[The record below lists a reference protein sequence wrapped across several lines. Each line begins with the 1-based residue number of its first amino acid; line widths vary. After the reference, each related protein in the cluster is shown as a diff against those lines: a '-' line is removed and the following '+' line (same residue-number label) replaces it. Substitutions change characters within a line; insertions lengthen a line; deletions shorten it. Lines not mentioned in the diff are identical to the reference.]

1 MPDSKE
7 RIQVESRDELR
18 AWLRQHHTAS
28 SGLWL
33 VTYKKQCGAKYLPY
47 DDIVE
52 ELLCFGWIDSLPR
65 KLDDERTMLWIAP
78 RKPGSAWS
86 KRNKERVA
94 KLVTAGVMTPAGME
108 KIDAAQQDGTWNA
121 LDEVERLTIP
131 PDLTAALAGYTA
143 AAENFE
149 AFPRSVRR
157 GILEWIGSAKK
168 PETRARRIEETAR
181 LAQDNIRANQW
192 RP

>member
-94 KLVTAGVMTPAGME
+94 KLVTAGLMTPAGME

-131 PDLTAALAGYTA
+131 SDLTAALAGYTA